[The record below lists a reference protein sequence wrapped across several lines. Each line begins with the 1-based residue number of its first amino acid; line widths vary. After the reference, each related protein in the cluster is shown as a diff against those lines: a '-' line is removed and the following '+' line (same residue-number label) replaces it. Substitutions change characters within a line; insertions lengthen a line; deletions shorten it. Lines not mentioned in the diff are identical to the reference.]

1 MKELPIKIKLDKA
14 FFLPEE
20 RCGYQVTA
28 ESKQLWAVLLDL
40 MVEMDGVCKKYGIRY
55 SIDSGTLLGAVRHGG
70 FIPWDND
77 ADVIMLRSEY
87 NRLCEIA
94 PTAFRD
100 PYFWQT
106 NETDPG
112 SMRPHAQLRNSKTT
126 CILNDE
132 MENGRPRFT
141 FNQGIFLDVFV
152 LDEVP
157 DDVGERQAF
166 MEALQ
171 KSKAMLWDFKEYY
184 CASRNSLWMEMA
196 QRQAYRDFETLVS
209 RYNGTGQKRVANIS
223 LTPMRKENDLYPKAM
238 YQDLVNY
245 SFEGF
250 PFPGPRDYE
259 TKLRGCYGDW
269 HQFVVGGDA
278 HGGVFCDATTSY
290 THYISAS
297 PKTACHVSSTAE
309 HPIYRL
315 YKQRD
320 ELLQQRDEAWK
331 ALSQNAKAIEEK
343 ELEFVRC
350 REELSCEKELLNMA
364 QVKISRIRKERNVIY
379 VICFFFVVLCIFLL
393 VCL

>member
-1 MKELPIKIKLDKA
+1 MKNLPIKITLDKG

-40 MVEMDGVCKKYGIRY
+40 MVEMDAVCKKYGIQY

-94 PTAFRD
+94 PTAFQD

-112 SMRPHAQLRNSKTT
+112 SLRPHAQLRNSRTT
-126 CILNDE
+126 CILSDE
-132 MENGRPRFT
+132 TEEGHPRFT

-157 DDVGERQAF
+157 DDAGELQAF
-166 MEALQ
+166 REALK
-171 KSKAMLWDFKEYY
+171 KSKTVLWDFKEYY
-184 CASRNSLWMEMA
+184 CASSNSPWMEMA
-196 QRQAYRDFETLVS
+196 QKQAYRDFEALVS

-223 LTPMRKENDLYPKAM
+223 LKPTRKEKDFYPKAM
-238 YQDLVNY
+238 YQDLVDY
-245 SFEGF
+245 HFEGF
-250 PFPGPRDYE
+250 AFPGPRDYE
-259 TKLRGCYGDW
+259 TKLRGRYGDW
-269 HQFVVGGDA
+269 HQFVMGDDA
-278 HGGVFCDATTSY
+278 HGGVFCDATTPY
-290 THYISAS
+290 THYL
-297 PKTACHVSSTAE
+297 KTSLKTVGAVSSAAE

-331 ALSQNAKAIEEK
+331 TLSQEAKTIEEK
-343 ELEFVRC
+343 ERDNA
-350 REELSCEKELLNMA
+350 RYQEELSRVSNLLNKA
-364 QVKISRIRKERNVIY
+364 RGKIKIMYIIVILL
-379 VICFFFVVLCIFLL
+379 IVLCIVLPIVL
-393 VCL
+393 